1 MKILEKIMTDKKISV
16 YSKLA
21 FSYLYSISG
30 KNWTCSKPRK
40 EIAKEINISIRT
52 LDKHLKI
59 LASWGHIRVCKNLFH
74 SNIYILDSEQPE
86 KRMNLWR

>member
-1 MKILEKIMTDKKISV
+1 MKILEKIMTDKRISV
-16 YSKLA
+16 YSKLV

-30 KNWTCSKPRK
+30 KNWTCSKTRK

-59 LASWGHIRVCKNLFH
+59 LANWGHIRICKNLFH
-74 SNIYILDSEQPE
+74 SNIYILDAESPE
-86 KRMNLWR
+86 KRTNSWR